1 MIERTMAPRLRTAL
15 ADTPVVLLHG
25 ARQTGK
31 STLVRMLAEERGMAY
46 ATLDEAVHLAAAQ
59 RDPDAFLD
67 GFERPLVIDE
77 VQRVPELLRAI
88 KVRVDRDRV
97 PGMYLLTGSANTMLL
112 PRVAES
118 LAGRI
123 EVLTLHPFTQSELRG
138 TRGAVIDQLY
148 AARPTWQEGTSLD
161 PAALAGMLCTGGYP
175 EAVGRRH
182 DDRRTAWFQSYVT
195 TILQRDVRDISN
207 IEGLTALPRLLE
219 LLAARTGGLSNL
231 ASLAGDAGMPQTTLR
246 RYLALLMTTFLVAEL
261 PPWSR
266 NLGLRMVR
274 TPKLYIADPGLAA
287 ALLHMAPA
295 RFDLQP
301 VLRGALLET
310 FVHAELQRLI
320 SWSAT
325 HPRLYFLRTHNGSEV
340 DFLLERGDGQIVAI
354 ELKAASTVH
363 PIDFRALEQLRDAL
377 GPTFIRGILLYTGSE
392 RIPFGKQLAAHPL
405 SMLWQ

>member
-1 MIERTMAPRLRTAL
+1 MIERTLTPQLRAAL

-31 STLVRMLAEERGMAY
+31 STLVRMLADERGMEY

-67 GFERPLVIDE
+67 GFERPLIIDE
-77 VQRVPELLRAI
+77 VQRVPDLLRAI
-88 KVRVDRDRV
+88 KVRVDRRRA

-118 LAGRI
+118 LAGRV
-123 EVLTLHPFTQSELRG
+123 EVLTLHPFSQSELRG
-138 TRGAVIDQLY
+138 MHGTVIDQLFT
-148 AARPTWQEGTSLD
+148 ARPVWQQGSDID
-161 PAALAGMLCTGGYP
+161 PAALGVMVCTGGYP
-175 EAVGRRH
+175 EAVARTH
-182 DDRRTAWFQSYVT
+182 DDRRNAWFQSYVT

-207 IEGLTALPRLLE
+207 IEGLTAMPRLLE

-231 ASLAGDAGMPQTTLR
+231 ASLAGDAGMPQTTLK
-246 RYLALLMTTFLVAEL
+246 RYLALLMTTFLVTEL

-287 ALLHMAPA
+287 ALLHLVPA
-295 RFDLQP
+295 RLDQQP
-301 VLRGALLET
+301 VLRGVLLET
-310 FVHAELQRLI
+310 FVHAELRRLI
-320 SWSAT
+320 GWSAT
-325 HPRLYFLRTHNGSEV
+325 QPRLYFFRTHNGAEV

-363 PIDFRALEQLRDAL
+363 PTDFRVLEQLRDAL
-377 GPTFIRGILLYTGSE
+377 GSAFLRGILLYTGSE
-392 RIPFGKQLAAHPL
+392 RIPFGKQLAAHPI